1 MSCFKNTGNKEYDK
15 CLFRASPT
23 NIDFRHALPSQA
35 RAFLW
40 PRSIFS
46 SNALI
51 SKYKLNSD
59 LFTRSHWEKLRNYS
73 YWTSFFKKGLSSQNM
88 LKTLFLL
95 FLVKIK
101 SCAFVFLEFLN
112 FSNLVKRC
120 LLSENIYWSFLVF
133 NLLNVIN
140 AFFLSIFLE
149 TVLHEVYSRLYSGK
163 YILVVEYRFVT
174 TEKALIRKLRSR
186 GENFE
191 NWVS

>member
-1 MSCFKNTGNKEYDK
+1 
-15 CLFRASPT
+15 
-23 NIDFRHALPSQA
+23 
-35 RAFLW
+35 
-40 PRSIFS
+40 
-46 SNALI
+46 
-51 SKYKLNSD
+51 
-59 LFTRSHWEKLRNYS
+59 
-73 YWTSFFKKGLSSQNM
+73 M

-101 SCAFVFLEFLN
+101 SCAFVFQEFLK
-112 FSNLVKRC
+112 FSNLVKGC

-149 TVLHEVYSRLYSGK
+149 TVLHEVYSRLCTGK

-191 NWVS
+191 N